1 MTRIFDA
8 LKKTQASRP
17 APELTPRPAP
27 APVAPVP
34 PPEPGRGGS
43 PIARAMRP
51 GGREGAPRS
60 WTEAAEFRPMVV
72 PIREAYPL
80 PAEVVREMT
89 KLRVSLEALLL
100 ERATRAI
107 IFLGSQ
113 AGEGTTTVAYQF
125 AFTLARDP
133 RIRTLFVDAHARR
146 PSLHAAGGGTQDA
159 AGADVAAD
167 ANEGVR
173 TRPGLAASLSP
184 ESAGTSERA
193 GAVDAWPLAEQFQSV
208 GLLSPDTVRAAI
220 DWGAT
225 AYDWIVMDG
234 PSVLESPDA
243 APIAAVA
250 DGAVMVV
257 EAGRTK
263 KPVLQRSVDLL
274 RKAGARTLGSVLNRR
289 RLEIPGFIYRRI

>member
-17 APELTPRPAP
+17 ALELTPRPAP

-34 PPEPGRGGS
+34 PPEPARGAS

-51 GGREGAPRS
+51 AGREGAPRS
-60 WTEAAEFRPMVV
+60 WTEAAEFRPVVV

-100 ERATRAI
+100 EKATRAI

-159 AGADVAAD
+159 AGAEVAAD
-167 ANEGVR
+167 ANEGMR
-173 TRPGLAASLSP
+173 
-184 ESAGTSERA
+184 GT
-193 GAVDAWPLAEQFQSV
+193 VDAWPLAEQFQSV
-208 GLLSPDTVRAAI
+208 GLLSPDAVRAAI

-263 KPVLQRSVDLL
+263 KPVLQRAVDLL